1 MTLPPKI
8 VFTAAVCGLYLISR
22 ALPEIP
28 QTHGRIRLNQSGVLG
43 RLNGPGWTASGRLH
57 GLATGRRLK
66 LCTRLRSQVR
76 EDLLDH
82 RRSQD
87 CCDYLE
93 QPAAVRA
100 VLHQEHISRIHRKT
114 PDRAVPNLPLLNARR
129 WPTRAIGPAARQQSF
144 IRAAPDSRWLTTRH
158 RSFVRCPRGWLAL
171 ALAMLRDWRVKHP
184 A

>member
-1 MTLPPKI
+1 MTPPPKI
-8 VFTAAVCGLYLISR
+8 VFTAAVCGFHLIFRS
-22 ALPEIP
+22 LPDIP

-57 GLATGRRLK
+57 GLATGGRLK
-66 LCTRLRSQVR
+66 LCTRLQSQVR

-87 CCDYLE
+87 YCDYLE

-114 PDRAVPNLPLLNARR
+114 PDRAAPNLPL
-129 WPTRAIGPAARQQSF
+129 PMPADGRQ
-144 IRAAPDSRWLTTRH
+144 RESR
-158 RSFVRCPRGWLAL
+158 PQ
-171 ALAMLRDWRVKHP
+171 
-184 A
+184 